1 MLRWPIFCNSAIVFL
16 NSSFQKEEKARKLAA
31 FQKRVQSRIRD
42 LKRQNDR
49 DKLNDTLVLN
59 DTENILMNCTD
70 PMRKAPMVQS
80 SSVMISGVRF

>member
-1 MLRWPIFCNSAIVFL
+1 MLRWPIFCNSTMVFL
-16 NSSFQKEEKARKLAA
+16 NSSFQKEEKARKLAD

-49 DKLNDTLVLN
+49 DKLNDTLALN

-70 PMRKAPMVQS
+70 PMRKAPVVQS